1 MSVAMMKG
9 MDILGKWGY
18 LIIIGVIGIVVMN
31 PDVMYMAG
39 DAIQTAISAVIG
51 FYENMFD
58 WIFNGMTGIF
68 GKLTDGLSYFFSKMV
83 DMATSIF
90 DGITGLFTS
99 IFDTI
104 SNGIKDLWD
113 RITDVDVPYV

>member
-1 MSVAMMKG
+1 MSIALMKG

-18 LIIIGVIGIVVMN
+18 LLILGDFGVIILN
-31 PDVMYMAG
+31 PDILYMAG
-39 DAIQTAISAVIG
+39 DAVQTAISAVIN
-51 FYENMFD
+51 FYESMFD

-68 GKLTDGLSYFFSKMV
+68 GKLTDGLSYFFGKMT
-83 DMATSIF
+83 DMMTSIF
-90 DGITGLFTS
+90 DGVTGLFTS

-113 RITDVDVPYV
+113 KLTSVDVPYI